1 MQPSWIELCYNFFTK
16 HPEYITDEMTREIRE
31 LTSKLLYE
39 PVVQDCLDSLFRSDL
54 SQIDLFD
61 HCSNSSLSGD
71 EERRFIHVL
80 AAMPI
85 AAAESTGMLSQII
98 KLM

>member
-1 MQPSWIELCYNFFTK
+1 MSISIGA
-16 HPEYITDEMTREIRE
+16 EYITDEMTREIKE